1 SEINQLYTLSGS
13 SVSYLWSTG
22 ETAASISATPTQTT
36 TYYVTVSNGISTCT
50 DSVTITVNPPD
61 TTVIKTVECEPIT
74 WNGQLY
80 SQSGVYTYVTS
91 NAAGCDSVVVLDLTI
106 SPLTLTGSSTACSA
120 YDSYDGTATAGASGG
135 NAPYTY
141 TWNTLPVQNT
151 ATAAGLHAGDYTVTV
166 MDAKGC
172 VTTLTITVTQP
183 AYVCEPF
190 RTYAKGGWGA
200 VNSGFNPGTYLIN
213 NFATS
218 YPNGL
223 QIGACNRFIKL
234 NSAAAVT
241 AFLPTSG
248 TPARLPNGT
257 LVDPTATSYKNTLAG
272 HLVALNLNIT
282 IDSLNPSFAASTV
295 MFKNAIIALGPYA
308 GYTVQQLYNE
318 ANQAIGCSNNKTYL
332 TRLNTALDSTNASW
346 RNGLRRNNYVVCP
359 GTALARTS
367 AFEEPAEPTESDK
380 ITAYPNPSSGLLNL
394 RAGGDTPIRIE
405 LYNLLGEC
413 LMNTG
418 WKTELDLHSLP
429 NGLYLLR
436 ARYADG
442 SSGHQRIELIK

>member
-1 SEINQLYTLSGS
+1 MLRATL
-13 SVSYLWSTG
+13 
-22 ETAASISATPTQTT
+22 
-36 TYYVTVSNGISTCT
+36 
-50 DSVTITVNPPD
+50 PD
-61 TTVIKTVECEPIT
+61 
-74 WNGQLY
+74 
-80 SQSGVYTYVTS
+80 
-91 NAAGCDSVVVLDLTI
+91 AMVVLDLTI
-106 SPLTLTGSSTACSA
+106 SPLDVTASSTACSA
-120 YDSYDGTATAGASGG
+120 YDSYDGTATAVASGG
-135 NAPYTY
+135 NTPYTY
-141 TWNTLPVQNT
+141 TWNTLPVQT
-151 ATAAGLHAGDYTVTV
+151 GATASGLHAGDYTVNV
-166 MDAKGC
+166 VDAKGC
-172 VTTLTITVTQP
+172 ITSFTVTVTQP
-183 AYVCEPF
+183 GYVCEPF

-200 VNSGFNPGTYLIN
+200 VNNGFNPGTYLIN
-213 NFATS
+213 NFSNS

-257 LVDPTATSYKNTLAG
+257 LVNPTATSYKNTLAG

-295 MFKNAIIALGPYA
+295 MFKNAIIAQGPFA

-359 GTALARTS
+359 GTSLARVTPFQDLSDQSATS
-367 AFEEPAEPTESDK
+367 DIIAF
-380 ITAYPNPSSGLLNL
+380 PNPSSGIINL
-394 RAGGDTPIRIE
+394 RTEGELPTRIE
-405 LYNLLGEC
+405 LYTILGEC
-413 LMNTG
+413 IINSS
-418 WKTELDLHSLP
+418 WQNQLDLTTRS
-429 NGLYLLR
+429 NGLYILK

-442 SSGHQRIELIK
+442 SSVHSRVELQR